1 MPRKPSVSGAF
12 LFVEV
17 RCRPLTA
24 APGGG
29 TMWGTSGRSTSLK
42 SDKSPTMPLTDPA
55 CRNAKCPEGR
65 ARERYADSG
74 GLYLEVL
81 PSGSKSWKWKYR
93 FAGKEKRLSL
103 GVYPGVSLAQA
114 RRDRDKARDLLKGGS
129 DPVQAKKDAKIAARV
144 ALEMNFEAVARS
156 WHEHWKGPKSSRHAD
171 YVIRRL
177 ELDVFPEMGRKPI
190 AEITAPQLLAM
201 AKKIE
206 ARGAL
211 DIARRAWQTCGQVF
225 EYALAHGVIE
235 RNPAKDVRPGA
246 ALKPRKKGHFARL
259 DAKELPELLRK
270 IEVYPGTPYTRQG
283 MKLMALTFVRTG
295 ELIAA
300 RWEEFDLDA
309 AEWRIPA
316 ERMKMR
322 TPHIVPLS
330 TQAVDVLR
338 SLHELRGAS
347 GLLFPGERDH
357 EKPMSNGAILGALKR
372 MGYAGRMTGHGFRG
386 IASTML
392 HEMGF
397 DHAHIELQLAHQ
409 ERDEV
414 SAAYNFATYLP
425 QRRVMLQRW
434 ADHLDAL
441 RQGGKVLPF
450 KTA

>member
-1 MPRKPSVSGAF
+1 
-12 LFVEV
+12 
-17 RCRPLTA
+17 
-24 APGGG
+24 
-29 TMWGTSGRSTSLK
+29 
-42 SDKSPTMPLTDPA
+42 MPLTDAA
-55 CRNAKCPEGR
+55 CKNAKCPEGKP
-65 ARERYADSG
+65 RERYSDSG
-74 GLYLEVL
+74 GLYLEVTA
-81 PSGSKSWKWKYR
+81 SGSKLWRWKYR
-93 FAGKEKRLSL
+93 YNGKEKRLAI
-103 GVYPGVSLAQA
+103 GIYPKVSLLEA
-114 RRDRDKARDLLKGGS
+114 RKARERGKDLLAAGS
-129 DPVQAKKDAKIAARV
+129 DPVQAKRDAKLATRV
-144 ALEMNFEAVARS
+144 ALSNTFEAVGRA
-156 WHEHWKGPKSSRHAD
+156 WHEDWKGPKSPRHAE

-177 ELDVFPEMGRKPI
+177 EADVFPAIGAKAI
-190 AEITAPQLLAM
+190 HDITAPQLLAM
-201 AKKIE
+201 AKRIE

-225 EYALAHGVIE
+225 EYALAHGLVE

-246 ALKPRKKGHFARL
+246 ALKARKKEHYARV
-259 DAKELPELLRK
+259 DTKELPELLRK
-270 IEVYPGTPYTRQG
+270 IESYPGTPYTRIG

-300 RWEEFDLDA
+300 HWDEFDLQA

-330 TQAVDVLR
+330 RQAVDALR
-338 SLHELRGAS
+338 SLHELKGLS

-386 IASTML
+386 VASTML

-409 ERDEV
+409 ERDAV

-425 QRRVMLQRW
+425 QRRKMMQHW

-441 RQGGKVLPF
+441 RQGAKILPI
-450 KTA
+450 KARQA

>member
-1 MPRKPSVSGAF
+1 
-12 LFVEV
+12 
-17 RCRPLTA
+17 
-24 APGGG
+24 
-29 TMWGTSGRSTSLK
+29 
-42 SDKSPTMPLTDPA
+42 MPLTDPA
-55 CRNAKCPEGR
+55 CRNARCPEGK

-74 GLYLEVL
+74 GLYLEVQ
-81 PSGSKSWKWKYR
+81 PSGAKHWRWKYR
-93 FAGKEKRLSL
+93 YAGKEKRLAL
-103 GVYPGVSLAQA
+103 GTYPSVSLKEA
-114 RRDRDKARDLLKGGS
+114 RSARDKARDTLKAGS
-129 DPVQAKKDAKIAARV
+129 DPVQVKKDAKLAQRV
-144 ALEMNFEAVARS
+144 ALATNFEAVARS
-156 WHEHWKGPKSSRHAD
+156 WHEHWKGPKSPRHAD

-177 ELDVFPEMGRKPI
+177 EADVFPAIGSKPI
-190 AEITAPQLLAM
+190 GDITAPQLLAM
-201 AKKIE
+201 AKRIE
-206 ARGAL
+206 SRGAL

-225 EYALAHGVIE
+225 EFALAHGMLE

-246 ALKPRKKGHFARL
+246 ALKARKKEHYARV
-259 DAKELPELLRK
+259 DPKELPELLRK
-270 IEVYPGTPYTRQG
+270 IEVYQGGPYTRMA

-295 ELIAA
+295 ELIGA
-300 RWEEFDLDA
+300 RWDEIDLEA

-338 SLHELRGAS
+338 SLHELKGLA

-357 EKPMSNGAILGALKR
+357 EKPMSNNTILKALER

-386 IASTML
+386 LASTVL

-409 ERDEV
+409 ERDAV

-425 QRRVMLQRW
+425 QRRKMMQRW

-441 RQGGKVLPF
+441 RQGGKVLPI
-450 KTA
+450 KAA